1 VTFSVLVQA
10 LFRAMNLPL
19 GTAVVGLVVGLAVG
33 VPLGFLAAWA
43 TTRRERLPRRD
54 HGRRL
59 NWPSLLAGAMFNR
72 RAALGDV
79 MGMDAM
85 EFAKASLR
93 ASQLN
98 AGPPALSSGDG
109 IA

>member
-1 VTFSVLVQA
+1 
-10 LFRAMNLPL
+10 MNLPL
-19 GTAVVGLVVGLAVG
+19 GTAVVGLVVGLS
-33 VPLGFLAAWA
+33 
-43 TTRRERLPRRD
+43 
-54 HGRRL
+54 
-59 NWPSLLAGAMFNR
+59 WPSLLAGAMFNR

-79 MGMDAM
+79 MGMDAV

-109 IA
+109 TE